1 MHNTIRARL
10 KRVHEGEI
18 NSIYDLALIVMNQ
31 CSTVFFDRTKLV
43 DERPE
48 VFDIF
53 ANAIGYVVS
62 RTRKTDRWDA
72 DSLDSQGRKPL
83 RLKLSGI
90 ISKTTNSPI
99 HKRKTSGAQRESTS
113 TSTLRGSLCEKPM
126 I

>member
-1 MHNTIRARL
+1 L

-18 NSIYDLALIVMNQ
+18 NSIYDLALIIMNQ

-43 DERPE
+43 HERPE

-62 RTRKTDRWDA
+62 RRRKTDFWDA
-72 DSLDSQGRKPL
+72 DSLDSQGRKPPL
-83 RLKLSGI
+83 LKLSGI
-90 ISKTTNSPI
+90 ISKTTNSLTP
-99 HKRKTSGAQRESTS
+99 KRKTSGAQRESIS
-113 TSTLRGSLCEKPM
+113 ISILRGSLCEKPM